1 MKLQNKHIYA
11 VIMAGGAGTRFWPLS
26 REKSPKQVLSI
37 TSDISLLSETIGRIS
52 GLVPIENI
60 LIVTSRKQVD
70 VIRPQINGIEESN
83 IIIEPTPRNTSPCIG
98 LAAIHI
104 MRRDPNGIML
114 VLPSDHL
121 IKDNSAFLKKV
132 QTGLDLVNDNDSLVT
147 MGIKPTRAET
157 GYGYIQFENN
167 GSELPK
173 GVYTVITFAEK
184 PNKATAKR
192 FVESGDFYWNSGI
205 FMWSAQRILSEIE
218 EHIPEQYEHL
228 VLIDQGFDLDN
239 FEDHITNH
247 YNRIKPI
254 SIDYGIMEVT
264 ASPIFMISADFGWSD
279 IGSWDELSRIFANG
293 DEDNVTRG
301 ETVII
306 HSADNFIYSPEKL
319 TAIIGMENVLVVNTP
334 DATLICP
341 LDRAQEVK
349 AIVEK
354 LRKDG
359 RKEYL

>member
-1 MKLQNKHIYA
+1 MNLQNKHIFA

-26 REKSPKQVLSI
+26 REKTPKQVLSI
-37 TSDISLLSETIGRIS
+37 TSDISLLSETVSRIS
-52 GLVPIENI
+52 GLVPKENI
-60 LIVTSRKQVD
+60 LIVTSRKQVE
-70 VIRPQINGIEESN
+70 VIRPQINGIKESN

-104 MRRDPNGIML
+104 MRRDPDGIML

-121 IKDNSAFLKKV
+121 IMDDAAFLTKV
-132 QTGLDLVNDNDSLVT
+132 QTGLELVSENDPLVT
-147 MGIKPTRAET
+147 IGIKPTRPET

-167 GSELPK
+167 GSSLPK
-173 GVYTVITFAEK
+173 DVYAVKAFAEK
-184 PNKATAKR
+184 PNRATASR

-228 VLIDQGFDLDN
+228 MFIDSGFDLDN
-239 FEDHITNH
+239 FEDHITSH

-264 ASPIFMISADFGWSD
+264 SSPIFMISADFGWSD

-293 DEDNVTRG
+293 HEENVIRG
-301 ETVII
+301 ETVVVD
-306 HSADNFIYSPEKL
+306 SESNFIYSPDKL
-319 TAIIGMENVLVVNTP
+319 TAVIGMENVLVVNTP

-349 AIVEK
+349 MIVEK